1 MAQVM
6 PDPQLPDHL
15 PPKDHQTH
23 QDWMSLALVEAEAAG
38 HAGEVPVGAVV
49 VDPYGHWVTSSQNR
63 RERDRDPTAH
73 AEVLALRQAGQIVG
87 DWQLKGCRLYV
98 TLEPCPMC
106 AAAITQARLGS
117 VIYGAEDPKAGA
129 LGSVLNLL
137 DSPATFHRP
146 QVIGGICERDCRV
159 LLHQWFRALRE
170 LGGAEDP

>member
-1 MAQVM
+1 M
-6 PDPQLPDHL
+6 PAPQLPGHL
-15 PPKDHQTH
+15 PQKQRQTH
-23 QDWMSLALVEAEAAG
+23 QDWMSLALGEAQAAG
-38 HAGEVPVGAVV
+38 LAGEVPVGAVV
-49 VDPYGHWVTSSQNR
+49 VDPSGHWVTSSQNR
-63 RERDRDPTAH
+63 RERDQDPTAH
-73 AEVLALRQAGQIVG
+73 AEVLALRQAGQILG

-159 LLHQWFRALRE
+159 LLHQWFRELRE
-170 LGGAEDP
+170 LDGAGDP